1 MKLGPSLARLGTTAT
16 LACLL
21 AVVTMSQLA
30 LLAEAMG
37 VVAFD
42 YGTEWMKVSLV
53 KPGLPFDVVL
63 DRDSKRKIQSAVSFK
78 KWGLEEE
85 ILYGT
90 NAYNHATREPKQSFY
105 ALKTLLG
112 RSSDG
117 DADRAARDHFS
128 SIFGNDVVGT
138 DRGTCALQRPFQA
151 DNSSS
156 YPTLSVEEL
165 VGMQLEYGKKL
176 AEETAGE
183 KVQLGLPANFNI
195 GSFGGLDTVVTV
207 PAFFT
212 AAERQAIYDSAV
224 LAGFRPRL
232 VSDGAAAAVNY
243 AQTRTFPQ
251 PEKHLFYDAGS
262 GSVRATVVEFST
274 QAITADSILSIG
286 NTQKEAIVVNVL
298 GAGWD
303 REAGGLKLDLILRDR
318 LAAEFDKQHGS
329 QLSGGTIKTN
339 HRAMARLLKEAN
351 RVKHILSAND
361 AASSAVE
368 SLAEDIDFRT
378 SIDRQSFEDEVA
390 RAGMSKR
397 FTDPVQ
403 MALRNAGLSM
413 GDIQSVVLVG
423 GTTRVPLVQA
433 ALRSAG
439 VPDDKIA
446 QNVNADEAAVMGAAF
461 YGASYN
467 PQFRM
472 KAIRAY
478 DLVPYPVTLK
488 EASGAEEIIYPAKS
502 YEVEGVVRRYPGA
515 TEDFSFELQYA
526 AGSERLLE
534 GHGRGISKVELTG
547 ISEGLKD
554 LRESDQL
561 GSIETQVN
569 LTIVSRPLGTYMVES
584 ASLTVKPKP
593 GGIAGALKSFFGV
606 SSPKK
611 ASATS
616 SSNSS
621 ASAAA
626 NGTESDATAEDRKAD
641 GDDAAA
647 AAASADDDEAAE
659 LAARDRVLK
668 LTARTIPSAGT
679 LRSMTGEEQKKS
691 KDRLWT
697 MSQAASRKAAREEA
711 RNGIESYIYRVRDM
725 LYDPVFETVSK
736 ASEREAIQAKAEELS
751 EWLGDVE
758 GEKAETAVLRLKR
771 ASLEKLVKPLETRL
785 LQSKT
790 RTVAYG
796 AFERSLEAGRAFVVE
811 AKANLTA
818 ALESNQASKYSLTEL
833 DALERQVER
842 DGEWFEK
849 GKAEQAKRG
858 QDEDPAILSE
868 DLDRRRKKVEDTI
881 AKLVKRRIPKTRPP
895 KKAGRGSKGD
905 DKKDK
910 EEKKGG
916 SSDDDKKQ
924 EAPKH
929 EEL

>member
-1 MKLGPSLARLGTTAT
+1 MKLRSSIARLGTTAT

-21 AVVTMSQLA
+21 AVLTATQLA
-30 LLAEAMG
+30 FQAHAMG

-78 KWGLEEE
+78 KWGLDEEV
-85 ILYGT
+85 LYGA

-112 RSSDG
+112 KSF
-117 DADRAARDHFS
+117 ADNDKPYRDHLA
-128 SIFGNDVVGT
+128 SIFGNDVVAT
-138 DRGTCALQRPFQA
+138 ERGTCALQRPYKP

-183 KVQLGLPANFNI
+183 RVQLGLPANFNI

-212 AAERQAIYDSAV
+212 AAERQAIYDSAA

-274 QAITADSILSIG
+274 QAITADSVLSIG
-286 NTQKEAIVVNVL
+286 NTQKEAIVINVL
-298 GAGWD
+298 GVGWD
-303 REAGGLKLDLILRDR
+303 REAGGLKLDLILRDK
-318 LAAEFDKQHGS
+318 LAEEFDKQHGA
-329 QLSGGTIKTN
+329 QLSGGSIKSN

-351 RVKHILSAND
+351 RVKHILSANEV
-361 AASSAVE
+361 ANSGIE
-368 SLAEDIDFRT
+368 GLAEDIDFRT
-378 SIDRQSFEDEVA
+378 SIDRRSFEDAVE
-390 RAGMSKR
+390 RAGLPKR
-397 FTDPVQ
+397 FTDPITA
-403 MALRNAGLSM
+403 ALRNAGLAM
-413 GDIQSVVLVG
+413 DGVKSVVLVG

-478 DLVPYPVTLK
+478 DLVPYPVTLR
-488 EASGAEEIIYPAKS
+488 EGDGSEEVIYPAKS
-502 YEVEGVVRRYPGA
+502 YEVEGVLRRYPGV
-515 TEDFSFELQYA
+515 TEDFSFELQYDA
-526 AGSERLLE
+526 SAERLLE
-534 GHGRGISKVELTG
+534 ARGRAISKVELTG
-547 ISEGLKD
+547 ISESLKD
-554 LRESDQL
+554 LRESNQL
-561 GSIETQVN
+561 GSVETQVN
-569 LTIVSRPLGTYMVES
+569 VTIVSRPLGTYMVES
-584 ASLTVKPKP
+584 ATLTVKPKP

-606 SSPKK
+606 GTPSTGSKK
-611 ASATS
+611 EANATKS
-616 SSNSS
+616 EN
-621 ASAAA
+621 A
-626 NGTESDATAEDRKAD
+626 TEPPE
-641 GDDAAA
+641 
-647 AAASADDDEAAE
+647 ADDKAAE
-659 LAARDRVLK
+659 EEAELTAKDRVIK
-668 LTARTIPSAGT
+668 LTARTIPLPGALPPMS
-679 LRSMTGEEQKKS
+679 GEEQKKS

-697 MSQAASRKAAREEA
+697 MSQAAARKAAREEA
-711 RNGIESYIYRVRDM
+711 RNGIESYLYRVRDM
-725 LYDPVFETVSK
+725 LYDPVFEKVSK
-736 ASEREAIQAKAEELS
+736 ASERDAISAKVEELS
-751 EWLGDVE
+751 EWLGDE
-758 GEKAETAVLRLKR
+758 GERAETATLKLKR

-785 LQSKT
+785 AQSKT
-790 RTVAYG
+790 RTAAFA
-796 AFERSLEAGRAFVVE
+796 AFERSIEASRAFVAE
-811 AKANLTA
+811 ARANLTA
-818 ALESNQASKYSLTEL
+818 ALAANESSKYSQTEL
-833 DALERQVER
+833 DQLDKQVER
-842 DGEWFEK
+842 DAEWFDK

-858 QDEDPAILSE
+858 EDEDPAILSE
-868 DLDRRRKKVEDTI
+868 DLERRRKKVEETI
-881 AKLVKRRIPKTRPP
+881 AKLRKRRIPKTRPNKKKP
-895 KKAGRGSKGD
+895 AAAAADNKKAD
-905 DKKDK
+905 DEKAKDK
-910 EEKKGG
+910 P
-916 SSDDDKKQ
+916 
-924 EAPKH
+924 EADAPPKH
-929 EEL
+929 QEL